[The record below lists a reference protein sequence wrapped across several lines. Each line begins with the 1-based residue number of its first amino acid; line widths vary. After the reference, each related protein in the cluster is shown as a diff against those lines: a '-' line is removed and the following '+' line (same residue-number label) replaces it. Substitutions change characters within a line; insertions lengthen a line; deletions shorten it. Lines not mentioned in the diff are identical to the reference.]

1 MQRIRDVFAA
11 IKENEEI
18 IGTVIDSIFR
28 RCIKMI
34 LNNVMSKKSS
44 PWQFRNFVIAF
55 LNHLRACTYITFPS

>member
-1 MQRIRDVFAA
+1 MQRVRDVFAA

-34 LNNVMSKKSS
+34 LNNVMSNKKAALG
-44 PWQFRNFVIAF
+44 NFVI
-55 LNHLRACTYITFPS
+55 LL

>member
-34 LNNVMSKKSS
+34 LNNDVMSNKKAALG
-44 PWQFRNFVIAF
+44 NFVI
-55 LNHLRACTYITFPS
+55 LL